1 MDEERWNEIIESG
14 RQGDSGPW
22 LCYDC
27 DDPNIEMGVRFED
40 KRVVELTFMCNACA
54 TSVTV
59 PA

>member
-1 MDEERWNEIIESG
+1 MDQERWNEIIESE

-22 LCYDC
+22 LCLDC
-27 DDPNIEMGVRFED
+27 DEPNIELGVRFQGGAA
-40 KRVVELTFMCNACA
+40 VELTFMCNYCD